1 MEDPGQESRVPVSTT
16 WTHAG
21 LMCQEKVDCPAINK
35 LVNTVLKLI
44 ENGQVWERVQGS
56 LVRILAIHKAKK
68 RSPKVDLQSVAL
80 VEPSASLLQIAENL
94 MFRVASLEVSPE
106 IVSFRALDLVFEK
119 YIWVVRGRLGEK
131 GLFRLIGK
139 YRLSLLLK
147 ISHGARLQMKKSHK
161 KNHDSVEKTLVERWK
176 CLDSAGK
183 IPSKVHCP

>member
-1 MEDPGQESRVPVSTT
+1 
-16 WTHAG
+16 
-21 LMCQEKVDCPAINK
+21 MCQEKVDCPAINE

-119 YIWVVRGRLGEK
+119 YIWVVRG
-131 GLFRLIGK
+131 
-139 YRLSLLLK
+139 
-147 ISHGARLQMKKSHK
+147 
-161 KNHDSVEKTLVERWK
+161 
-176 CLDSAGK
+176 CLYF
-183 IPSKVHCP
+183 